1 MAYVLLK
8 HRVEFFSNKGSG
20 WIIDKIE
27 DIWINVI
34 NYNALAGSSY
44 IPLHSKLNNSMKGL
58 INIQNTKDNEYFKWY
73 HIRLLNPQDK
83 EPSRINK
90 SDREIA

>member
-1 MAYVLLK
+1 
-8 HRVEFFSNKGSG
+8 
-20 WIIDKIE
+20 
-27 DIWINVI
+27 
-34 NYNALAGSSY
+34 
-44 IPLHSKLNNSMKGL
+44 MKGL